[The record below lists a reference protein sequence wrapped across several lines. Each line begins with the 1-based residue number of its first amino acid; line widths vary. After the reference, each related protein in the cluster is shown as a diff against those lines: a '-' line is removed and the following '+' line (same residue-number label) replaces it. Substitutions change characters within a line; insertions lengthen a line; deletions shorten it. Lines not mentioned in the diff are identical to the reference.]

1 MASSQK
7 LPWMKRIGKMQ
18 PIISSIELTQR
29 LELAKRDSETI
40 IRTIFHTFRMLHRN
54 MGDIKK
60 TQNELLEKKTTK
72 LEIEHSLDVINNR
85 LDSEKEKY

>member
-1 MASSQK
+1 M
-7 LPWMKRIGKMQ
+7 
-18 PIISSIELTQR
+18 EF
-29 LELAKRDSETI
+29 AKRDSETVI
-40 IRTIFHTFRMLHRN
+40 ITIFHAFRMLHRN

-72 LEIEHSLDVINNR
+72 LEIENSLDVINNR